1 MTWVLLHVDYMIV
14 YVRKRVWKG
23 GRVVYGSQELKSKF
37 HRSRELKQAFLES
50 RKIQRLILFVAHIV
64 LQNWGVDYFE
74 FYIHKQ

>member
-1 MTWVLLHVDYMIV
+1 M
-14 YVRKRVWKG
+14 
-23 GRVVYGSQELKSKF
+23 YGSQELKSKF